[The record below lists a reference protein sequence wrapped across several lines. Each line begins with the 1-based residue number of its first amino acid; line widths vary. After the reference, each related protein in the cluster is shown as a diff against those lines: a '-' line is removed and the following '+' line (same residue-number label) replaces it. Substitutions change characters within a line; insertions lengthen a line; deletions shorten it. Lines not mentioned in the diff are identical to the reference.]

1 MIENYFRRYLSN
13 ADAKIMASIFVPKQF
28 KAKEYFAE
36 YDKPCN
42 YLGFVES
49 GLTRSYYIDIKGN
62 ENTVCFSSDGMMVVD
77 PVSLFSGENA
87 RFSIQVLE
95 ESTILITTRNQLED
109 LYKSEPQLNLFGRK
123 IMEESYVFTIKRIMD
138 HQTQTAEERYI
149 TLMQN
154 TELFQKIPLKY
165 LASYIGITDSSLSRI
180 RKKIS
185 R

>member
-1 MIENYFRRYLSN
+1 
-13 ADAKIMASIFVPKQF
+13 MASIFAPKQF

-36 YDKPCN
+36 YDQPCN
-42 YLGFVES
+42 HLGFVEK
-49 GLTRSYYIDIKGN
+49 GLTRSYYIDVKGN
-62 ENTVCFSSDGMMVVD
+62 ENTVCFSSNGMMAVD

-87 RFSIQVLE
+87 RFTIQVLE
-95 ESTILITTRNQLED
+95 DSIIQITTRRQLED

-138 HQTQTAEERYI
+138 HQTQTAEERYLA
-149 TLMQN
+149 LMQN

-185 R
+185 Q